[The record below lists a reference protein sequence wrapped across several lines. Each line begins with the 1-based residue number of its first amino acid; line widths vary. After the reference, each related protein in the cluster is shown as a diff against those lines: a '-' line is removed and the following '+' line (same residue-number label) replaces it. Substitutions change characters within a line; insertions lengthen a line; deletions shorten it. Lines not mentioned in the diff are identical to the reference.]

1 MPTFPSNFEPNK
13 ASLHKW
19 FGTRKKPMVFG
30 AVELPGVFQTH
41 SYSNDTLKISIILIL
56 ELIGAFAIM
65 YEGGFIFLSVVPIL
79 FAIIVDIYLAIQ
91 LHSYVPNRLELKN
104 RAKAESDPDTA
115 AKFEQQSKQGGTIEA
130 LIKFS
135 IYLLGTLKGI
145 AYYLYVGSL
154 DPQVILMIL
163 IFLIIASLHIST
175 TGYWVAEFM
184 LRLSIKKQV
193 EEHILNPSSTTNRAI
208 ERVSIFKADSNI
220 RTINIGQ
227 HKLQQGDN
235 NNDYKLITVG
245 VLTDNDLAAMVAVQ
259 PSVSLQSVVASAC
272 IKHQIQNILL
282 G

>member
-41 SYSNDTLKISIILIL
+41 AYSNDTLKVSIILIL
-56 ELIGAFAIM
+56 EAVGAYAIM
-65 YEGGFIFLSVVPIL
+65 YEGGFVFLSVIPVL
-79 FAIIVDIYLAIQ
+79 FAIIIDIYLAIQ
-91 LHSYVPNRLELKN
+91 LHSYVPKRLELKN
-104 RAKAESDPDTA
+104 RAKAETDPAIA
-115 AKFEQQSKQGGTIEA
+115 AKFEQQSKQGLATEG
-130 LIKFS
+130 LIKFA

-145 AYYLYVGSL
+145 AYFLYVGAI
-154 DPQVILMIL
+154 DPQVILMIV

-184 LRLSIKKQV
+184 LKQSIKKQV
-193 EEHILNPSSTTNRAI
+193 EEHILNPTTTPNRAI
-208 ERVSIFKADSNI
+208 ERMSTFNADSNI
-220 RTINIGQ
+220 RVINIGL
-227 HKLQQGDN
+227 HKLEKSEVQN
-235 NNDYKLITVG
+235 EYKLITVG
-245 VLTDNDLAAMVAVQ
+245 VLTDNDLAAIVAVQ
-259 PSVSLQSVVASAC
+259 PSVNLQSVVASAC

>member
-1 MPTFPSNFEPNK
+1 
-13 ASLHKW
+13 
-19 FGTRKKPMVFG
+19 
-30 AVELPGVFQTH
+30 
-41 SYSNDTLKISIILIL
+41 
-56 ELIGAFAIM
+56 M
-65 YEGGFIFLSVVPIL
+65 YEGGFVFLSVIPVL
-79 FAIIVDIYLAIQ
+79 FAIIVDVYLAIQ
-91 LHSYVPNRLELKN
+91 LHSYIPNRLELKN
-104 RAKAESDPDTA
+104 RAKAESDPATA
-115 AKFEQQSKQGGTIEA
+115 AKFEQQSKQGVMTET
-130 LIKFS
+130 LIKFA

-145 AYYLYVGSL
+145 AYFLYVGSV
-154 DPQVILMIL
+154 DPQVVLMIL
-163 IFLIIASLHIST
+163 IFLIIASLHITT

-208 ERVSIFKADSNI
+208 ERTSIFKADSTI
-220 RTINIGQ
+220 KTINIGQ

-235 NNDYKLITVG
+235 NNEYKLITIG